1 MRAIRATMSRAILG
15 ALWVRVGGVS
25 GRVVWCCG
33 SGYAWSA
40 GQLVCYDLVTIGVGC
55 CCLFVCVYIIIL

>member
-1 MRAIRATMSRAILG
+1 VGVIWGVLVG

-40 GQLVCYDLVTIGVGC
+40 GQLVS
-55 CCLFVCVYIIIL
+55 